1 MTRAL
6 LPDLTTFAVR
16 LRRAGFSV
24 GPGDLADAL
33 RAAEEMGLLDFGV
46 LEAAWGV
53 IFARTREQAHAFPV
67 LFRVHFLTPADAPE
81 RPRPDLNSPDPASSK
96 AEPTKPPEE
105 SAEEM
110 GEDAE
115 SLTESSVAGRE
126 RSTPGEDAPDEPD
139 EPGQLLQ
146 TRLSPHAGQ
155 GAPPRLA
162 QGEAALYAEAARAL
176 LGGVRLGRSRR
187 RRVGMGGPQVDVRA
201 TLQAA
206 RRSGGEPLN
215 LRYRLR
221 PPRPPRVVLLLDGSR
236 SMAPYAA
243 LLLRYAAAL
252 SARSRKV
259 EVYSFST
266 SLERLTPLLRA
277 GLGASV
283 GESWGGGTRI
293 GENLARLLRQGR
305 AHLRPDTLL
314 VILSDGL
321 DTGEPPQLEG
331 ALKKLRARV
340 GGVVWLNPLAVQPG
354 YQPLARG
361 MAAARPH
368 LDVFVGVGG
377 VADLLILPGQVRRAL
392 R

>member
-6 LPDLTTFAVR
+6 LPDLTTFAVH

-33 RAAEEMGLLDFGV
+33 RAAEGLGLLDFGV

-53 IFARTREQAHAFPV
+53 IFARTREQAKAFPV
-67 LFRVHFLTPADAPE
+67 LFRAYFPTPPDAPE
-81 RPRPDLNSPDPASSK
+81 RPSPDPARNET
-96 AEPTKPPEE
+96 EPTEPPTE
-105 SAEEM
+105 SAEDAD
-110 GEDAE
+110 EDAE
-115 SLTESSVAGRE
+115 SLAESSVAGSE
-126 RSTPGEDAPDEPD
+126 RPTPGEDAPDEAD

-162 QGEAALYAEAARAL
+162 LGETALYAEAARAL

-187 RRVGMGGPQVDVRA
+187 RRVGMSGPQVDVRA

-206 RRSGGEPLN
+206 RRTGGEPLN

-221 PPRPPRVVLLLDGSR
+221 PPRPPRVLLLLDGSR

-277 GLGASV
+277 GLGASS

-293 GENLARLLRQGR
+293 GENLARLLRLGR

-321 DTGEPPQLEG
+321 DTGEPPQLVE

-340 GGVVWLNPLAVQPG
+340 GGVVWLNPLAAQTG
-354 YQPLARG
+354 YLPLARG
-361 MAAARPH
+361 MAAALPH
-368 LDVFVGVGG
+368 LDVFAGVDGVG
-377 VADLLILPGQVRRAL
+377 DLLALPGQVRRAL

>member
-1 MTRAL
+1 MRAAL
-6 LPDLTTFAVR
+6 LPDLTRFAVR
-16 LRRAGFSV
+16 LRRAGFSA
-24 GPGDLADAL
+24 GPGDLSDAL
-33 RAAEEMGLLDFGV
+33 RAAEGLGLLDFGV

-53 IFARTREQAHAFPV
+53 IFARTQAQACVFPL
-67 LFRVHFLTPADAPE
+67 LFRAHFLTPPDAPQ
-81 RPRPDLNSPDPASSK
+81 PAPDPASNET
-96 AEPTKPPEE
+96 EPTEPPTE
-105 SAEEM
+105 SAEDE
-110 GEDAE
+110 GEDTE
-115 SLTESSVAGRE
+115 SLTATSVAGSE
-126 RSTPGEDAPDEPD
+126 RPTPGEDAPDEPD

-155 GAPPRLA
+155 GTPPRLA
-162 QGEAALYAEAARAL
+162 PDEAARYAEAARAL

-187 RRVGMGGPQVDVRA
+187 RRVGLRGSQVDVRA

-215 LRYRLR
+215 LRYRSR

-266 SLERLTPLLRA
+266 SLERLTPQLRA
-277 GLGASV
+277 GLAASG

-293 GENLARLLRQGR
+293 GENLARLLRLGR

-314 VILSDGL
+314 LILSDGL
-321 DTGEPPQLEG
+321 DTGEPLQLAG

-340 GGVVWLNPLAVQPG
+340 GGVVWLNPLAAQIG
-354 YQPLARG
+354 YLPLARG
-361 MAAARPH
+361 MAAALPH
-368 LDVFVGVGG
+368 LDVFAGVDG
-377 VADLLILPGQVRRAL
+377 VEGLLALPAQVRRAL

>member
-1 MTRAL
+1 VSAAL
-6 LPDLTTFAVR
+6 LPDLTRFAVR

-33 RAAEEMGLLDFGV
+33 RAAEELGLLDFGV

-53 IFARTREQAHAFPV
+53 IFARTREQAHAFPL
-67 LFRVHFLTPADAPE
+67 LFRTHFLTP
-81 RPRPDLNSPDPASSK
+81 PDVPQPTPDPASNET
-96 AEPTKPPEE
+96 EPTEPPDEHT
-105 SAEEM
+105 
-110 GEDAE
+110 EDADTE
-115 SLTESSVAGRE
+115 RLNESSVAGSQRP
-126 RSTPGEDAPDEPD
+126 TPGEDVPDEAD
-139 EPGQLLQ
+139 EPGPLLQ

-155 GAPPRLA
+155 GTPPRFA
-162 QGEAALYAEAARAL
+162 PDEAARYAEAARAL

-187 RRVGMGGPQVDVRA
+187 RRVGLSGPQVDVRA

-236 SMAPYAA
+236 SMAPHAA

-277 GLGASV
+277 GLATGS
-283 GESWGGGTRI
+283 GQSWGGGTRI
-293 GENLARLLRQGR
+293 GENLVQLLRLGR

-321 DTGEPPQLEG
+321 DTGEPTQLAA

-340 GGVVWLNPLAVQPG
+340 GGVVWLNPLAVQHG

-361 MAAARPH
+361 MAAALPH
-368 LDVFVGVGG
+368 LDVFAGVDG
-377 VADLLILPGQVRRAL
+377 VAGLLALPTQVRRAL